1 MEMDKIKTFHKK
13 TLQSNGRLMDFSS
26 PKIMGIINF
35 KSDSFYK
42 ASEHQTIDTAIR
54 QSEKMIEEGA
64 YVIDLG
70 AMSSRPG
77 AEISD
82 PNEELEKLIPVL
94 KSIRKNFPEIFISV
108 DTIHSSVAEAAI
120 LEGVD
125 LINDISGGTFDND
138 IFKVISKNK
147 VPYILMHM
155 KGKPKD
161 MQEMNQYDDLLAD
174 IMDYF
179 NKKIQQLYAMGVS
192 DILIDPG
199 FGFAKNIEQNFRILK
214 ALKSFQFCGC
224 PVLAGLSR
232 KSMIWKTL
240 NTSPEN
246 ALNGTTALNMLALE
260 NGADILRV
268 HDVKAAVECVKLYE
282 YYEKAGSE

>member
-42 ASEHQTIDTAIR
+42 ASEHQTIDNAIR
-54 QSEKMIEEGA
+54 QSEKMINEGA
-64 YVIDLG
+64 YIIDLG

-82 PNEELEKLIPVL
+82 PNEELDKLIPVL

-125 LINDISGGTFDND
+125 LINDISGGTFDNG

-147 VPYILMHM
+147 VPYVLMHM
-155 KGKPKD
+155 KGEPKN

-192 DILIDPG
+192 DIVVDPG

-214 ALKSFQFCGC
+214 ALKSLQFCGC

-246 ALNGTTALNMLALE
+246 ALNGTTALNILALE

-282 YYEKAGSE
+282 YYEKAGLE